1 MTPSLRTWRHPLR
14 DLKVREPMP
23 HTRVV
28 HAEHCEVLRPDLVH
42 IALVCDGESAPL
54 KIVESRRVHRSAREA
69 PVARRAGI
77 IALGDVSVALRRC
90 PVRRKALVT
99 RELRCRGLAS
109 REFEDVSWVGRVT
122 EMAMKP
128 PLLEGVPLEGRN
140 RAIVIR
146 EGLLGD
152 IETVHAGMP
161 DRCNWSAFRD
171 RRVVADRTMLTL
183 MAIRPRDGKGREYE

>member
-1 MTPSLRTWRHPLR
+1 
-14 DLKVREPMP
+14 
-23 HTRVV
+23 
-28 HAEHCEVLRPDLVH
+28 
-42 IALVCDGESAPL
+42 
-54 KIVESRRVHRSAREA
+54 
-69 PVARRAGI
+69 
-77 IALGDVSVALRRC
+77 
-90 PVRRKALVT
+90 
-99 RELRCRGLAS
+99 
-109 REFEDVSWVGRVT
+109 
-122 EMAMKP
+122 MAMKP

-171 RRVVADRTMLTL
+171 QRVVADRTMLTL